1 MKNNFK
7 KVFLSYINQD
17 RDIAYRIID
26 ELQKNDMV
34 VYHGDYNFDIGES
47 ISDVIESNISVS
59 DYIIILLSSNFSK
72 WQEYEMLKGL
82 EENFS
87 KRDIT
92 ILPVILDKTKLPEFL
107 NSYQYID
114 LSKNFREGVD
124 ILINQLQN
132 TSIID
137 FSKISGYKFENLVSD
152 LLEELGFLN
161 LKRNIILEDSEIDI
175 IGQFPYT
182 DPFGNKKLETWV
194 VEAKL
199 YKKSRLDI
207 KAIQKIR
214 SQLLSYPD
222 FSKALLV
229 TNGHLTSATKK
240 FLDFIN
246 RQEKLY
252 IRVIEG
258 TELKRLLLK
267 NNDILSEYFI

>member
-1 MKNNFK
+1 M
-7 KVFLSYINQD
+7 
-17 RDIAYRIID
+17 
-26 ELQKNDMV
+26 
-34 VYHGDYNFDIGES
+34 
-47 ISDVIESNISVS
+47 
-59 DYIIILLSSNFSK
+59 
-72 WQEYEMLKGL
+72 
-82 EENFS
+82 
-87 KRDIT
+87 
-92 ILPVILDKTKLPEFL
+92 

-137 FSKISGYKFENLVSD
+137 FSKISGYEFENLVSD

-161 LKRNIILEDSEIDI
+161 IKRNITLEDSGIDI
-175 IGQFPYT
+175 IGEFPYT
-182 DPFGNKKLETWV
+182 DPFGNKQLETWV
-194 VEAKL
+194 VEVKL

-207 KAIQKIR
+207 KAIQKIKYK
-214 SQLLSYPD
+214 LLNDSG

-240 FLDFIN
+240 FLDSIN
-246 RQEKLY
+246 KQEKLY

-267 NNDILSEYFI
+267 NNDLLSKYFI